1 VEVEDADKN
10 KSVVP
15 NPSYTAWLA
24 RDQVVLRFLLNSLS
38 PEILSHMLGL
48 ESTAEFG
55 LLFFACAPR
64 RLDLKCSTCGLLL
77 MIPRNSISVLMNT
90 SPR

>member
-24 RDQVVLRFLLNSLS
+24 HDQVVLRFLLNSLS

-48 ESTAEFG
+48 ESTAEVW
-55 LLFFACAPR
+55 AAIIR
-64 RLDLKCSTCGLLL
+64 MCSSAFVG
-77 MIPRNSISVLMNT
+77 
-90 SPR
+90 